1 MQIVLDWRESQD
13 FVKKPPLMD
22 QHILCL
28 DHATVNVIAGQV
40 SYLLV
45 ENRVQDWKENRGF
58 VNPTLQV
65 QVSLFLDAVKENVSA
80 GLLLYLLVDPHVL
93 DQEENLVCVNPRLQK
108 NCHIYLEIVKGIVAA
123 TLDLLVFHVDYHVL
137 DMEERRVVFVKSIR
151 QVAFIIDI
159 MEI

>member
-65 QVSLFLDAVKENVSA
+65 QMSLFLDAVKENVSA
-80 GLLLYLLVDPHVL
+80 GLHLLVDLHVL
-93 DQEENLVCVNPRLQK
+93 DWTEGRVFVRLIHQYHL
-108 NCHIYLEIVKGIVAA
+108 NIWSLEIAEETVNAGLLLSPLLKNGLEGFMNNEVKGP
-123 TLDLLVFHVDYHVL
+123 
-137 DMEERRVVFVKSIR
+137 FVPFR
-151 QVAFIIDI
+151 QIQF
-159 MEI
+159 